1 METEINVKD
10 EIVTVRIRGELDAH
24 TAPPLKEQVTSALHE
39 GGRWVVVNLEDTE
52 FIDSSGLGILVGSGK
67 RTGQK
72 SGDIV
77 VVCSAAHLLR
87 VFDIS
92 GTRELLNGVTCTPD
106 AEKLIEQWT
115 QAGSDEAVSSDK
127 EDAS

>member
-1 METEINVKD
+1 METEIDVQN

-24 TAPPLKEQVTSALHE
+24 TAPQLKERVASALHE
-39 GGRWVVVNLEDTE
+39 GGRWVVVNLEETE
-52 FIDSSGLGILVGSGK
+52 FIDSSGLGTLVGIGK

-72 SGDIV
+72 SGDIA
-77 VVCSAAHLLR
+77 VVCDAAHLLR

-92 GTRELLNGVTCTPD
+92 GTRELLNVVTTIPD
-106 AEKLIEQWT
+106 AEELIEKWT
-115 QAGSDEAVSSDK
+115 QSDSGEAVSSDK